1 MSARWSFDSVGIG
14 NEIRNAITTELTRSI
29 LSVQSA
35 LREMLSKTGSGVGFI
50 GGRKGKG
57 SFRTRSS
64 PGEPPAVD
72 TGHLRQTVA
81 VARVQTVS
89 TPALVRV
96 GLAEFAPYG
105 KWLEGGTKPSTKTRA
120 ARKSTQKQQLP
131 PAMRKAAHKFRLAI
145 AKTRASKLAKG
156 MKAVEATRAAFIGP
170 QAAKPSSSGFHI
182 APRPWIKP
190 TLDAQRPVI
199 VAAISQAVDRATAQ
213 FRGRR

>member
-35 LREMLSKTGSGVGFI
+35 LHEMLSKTGSGVGYI
-50 GGRKGKG
+50 GGRQGKG

-72 TGHLRQTVA
+72 TGHLRRTVA

-105 KWLEGGTKPSTKTRA
+105 RRLEGG
-120 ARKSTQKQQLP
+120 
-131 PAMRKAAHKFRLAI
+131 
-145 AKTRASKLAKG
+145 
-156 MKAVEATRAAFIGP
+156 V
-170 QAAKPSSSGFHI
+170 SGAGRRHNVNI